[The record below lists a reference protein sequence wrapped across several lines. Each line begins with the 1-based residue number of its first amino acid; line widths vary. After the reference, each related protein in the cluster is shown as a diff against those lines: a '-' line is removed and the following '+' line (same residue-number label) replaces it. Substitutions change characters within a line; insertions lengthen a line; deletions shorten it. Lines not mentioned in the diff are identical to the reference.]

1 MIKDKITKKGL
12 KTVSKP
18 YPVKK
23 GKKIEKKLKI
33 FFKKIIKKA

>member
-23 GKKIEKKLKI
+23 EEKRIRKKSKI
-33 FFKKIIKKA
+33 F